1 MKLEEEKLRANKGM
15 RQGILNMVIASNPFS
30 KVNRFYIK
38 SKLLLLFSEGGE
50 QQMVISWHR

>member
-15 RQGILNMVIASNPFS
+15 RQGILNMVIASNPFL